1 MNKVDYEFVEMLFD
15 EFYCV
20 KEKQNIKQY
29 KYEGGNKLGFVFVF
43 DSSPKTQ
50 LQEAEMSLLLNII
63 SSGLKITINDIAL
76 VNIAQNENA
85 KLIEIILSMKPLK
98 MIVWGCDDLV
108 KNEGW
113 NLDNNQIVNIG
124 NTQLLKAETL
134 AEYTQNQ
141 QAKSALWNNGIKK
154 ML

>member
-1 MNKVDYEFVEMLFD
+1 MNQVNYEFVEMLFD

-29 KYEGGNKLGFVFVF
+29 KYEGSNKLRFVFVF
-43 DSSPKTQ
+43 DSSPETQ
-50 LQEAEMSLLLNII
+50 LHEAEMSLLMNII
-63 SSGLKITINDIAL
+63 SSGLKIKLEDIAL

-85 KLIEIILSMKPLK
+85 KLSDIILSMKPLK
-98 MIVWGCDDLV
+98 MIVWGCDELV
-108 KNEGW
+108 KNEEW
-113 NLDNNQIVNIG
+113 KMENNQIANIRS
-124 NTQLLKAETL
+124 TQLLKAATL
-134 AEYTQNQ
+134 TEYTQNQ